1 MAALDPRRRSMLRHY
16 KILSVVTP
24 TTGNWSR
31 CMLPLARRGLAS
43 PRGRYCVS
51 PPHDASDR
59 AGVIDQVCVR
69 KGIPVDS
76 CCTATEQR
84 VLAS

>member
-1 MAALDPRRRSMLRHY
+1 MVAPDPRRRSMLCHY

-31 CMLPLARRGLAS
+31 CILPLARRGLAS
-43 PRGRYCVS
+43 PR
-51 PPHDASDR
+51 D
-59 AGVIDQVCVR
+59 ILCVR

-76 CCTATEQR
+76 CYTALSN
-84 VLAS
+84 VY